1 MGGGNNVVALLL
13 PSPFKIKTY
22 CFNGEKIMDLQS
34 FVYRFNEIESM
45 MYQIKE
51 GDWEDD
57 VSSKDRKLMNEIIEL
72 SKYIAENYS
81 KNEF

>member
-1 MGGGNNVVALLL
+1 M
-13 PSPFKIKTY
+13 
-22 CFNGEKIMDLQS
+22 EKIMDLQS
-34 FVYRFNEIESM
+34 FVYRFNEIELM

-51 GDWEDD
+51 DDWEDD

>member
-1 MGGGNNVVALLL
+1 
-13 PSPFKIKTY
+13 
-22 CFNGEKIMDLQS
+22 MDLQS

-51 GDWEDD
+51 GDQEDD
-57 VSSKDRKLMNEIIEL
+57 ISSKDRKLMNEIIEL

>member
-1 MGGGNNVVALLL
+1 MV
-13 PSPFKIKTY
+13 
-22 CFNGEKIMDLQS
+22 KIMDLQS

>member
-1 MGGGNNVVALLL
+1 MGEGNNVVALLL
-13 PSPFKIKTY
+13 PSPFKNKNLIVLM
-22 CFNGEKIMDLQS
+22 GKIMDLQS

>member
-1 MGGGNNVVALLL
+1 
-13 PSPFKIKTY
+13 
-22 CFNGEKIMDLQS
+22 MDLKS
-34 FVYRFNEIESM
+34 FVYRFNEIESQ

-51 GDWEDD
+51 GDWDDD
-57 VSSKDRKLMNEIIEL
+57 VSSTERKLFNEIIEL

>member
-1 MGGGNNVVALLL
+1 MVGNNIVTLSIL
-13 PSPFKIKTY
+13 IKLN
-22 CFNGEKIMDLQS
+22 FIWRKLMDLQS
-34 FVYRFNEIESM
+34 FVYRFNEVESM

-51 GDWEDD
+51 GDWEED
-57 VSSKDRKLMNEIIEL
+57 VSSRDRKLMNEIIEL

>member
-1 MGGGNNVVALLL
+1 M
-13 PSPFKIKTY
+13 
-22 CFNGEKIMDLQS
+22 EKIMDLQS

>member
-1 MGGGNNVVALLL
+1 
-13 PSPFKIKTY
+13 
-22 CFNGEKIMDLQS
+22 MDLQT

-51 GDWEDD
+51 GDWDND
-57 VSSKDRKLMNEIIEL
+57 VSSKERKLLNEVIEL
-72 SKYIAENYS
+72 SKYIAEYYE